1 MGYQNGG
8 NTIDLYHFVKDKKTK
23 KVTGEV
29 VKRAKSK
36 KDKGYFGNI
45 GRAMGT
51 KWTPLNKDCG
61 WFKEN
66 KRDIFLD
73 CPKHK
78 YPQGIKRV
86 KLNPRDYPSPLNS
99 TFKKSGKVLR
109 KGQKEF
115 DALLRKGQGTD
126 NPKIAYGTC
135 IRYGP
140 LFSGDDCILSKNST
154 VGDRGMCV
162 SDFWRGRN
170 YKEYCK
176 KRGSRK
182 TSQSRKTTGRK
193 TTTRR

>member
-1 MGYQNGG
+1 
-8 NTIDLYHFVKDKKTK
+8 
-23 KVTGEV
+23 
-29 VKRAKSK
+29 
-36 KDKGYFGNI
+36 
-45 GRAMGT
+45 MGT

-73 CPKHK
+73 CQHK

-140 LFSGDDCILSKNST
+140 LFSGDDCILSQSL

-176 KRGSRK
+176 NWEAEKNY
-182 TSQSRKTTGRK
+182 QSRKTTGRK
-193 TTTRR
+193 TTGRKTNTEQPLKIISILINKYLRV